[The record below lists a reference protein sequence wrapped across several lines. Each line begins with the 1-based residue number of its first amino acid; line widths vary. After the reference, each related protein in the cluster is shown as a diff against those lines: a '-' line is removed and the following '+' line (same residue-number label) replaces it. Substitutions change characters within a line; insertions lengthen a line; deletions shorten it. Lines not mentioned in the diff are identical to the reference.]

1 MSAGPDPAPAAGV
14 RPEPGGAGDAGLVA
28 EVRVRRGDFT
38 LDAALSVV
46 PGEVVALLGPNGAG
60 KSTLLRALAG
70 LLPVDGGRITVA
82 GRALD
87 DPAAR
92 VFVPPE
98 RRPVGIVFQDYLL
111 FPHLS
116 VRANVEFAPRSAGLG
131 RQAARAVAAELL
143 GRFGLADLAGRRPR
157 TLSGGQAQRV
167 ALARTLAARP
177 AMLLLDE
184 PLSALDAGSR
194 AAVRA
199 DLRRHLASFGGPALV
214 VTHDAIEAMVLADRL
229 VVLESGRVVQDGP
242 AAEVARRPRT
252 DYVAGLMGLNLY
264 RGRADSGLVTVDGG
278 GALRVADR
286 SAAGPVLVA
295 LRPTA
300 VTVHATEPT
309 GGSARNVWAGELS
322 TVEPVGDR
330 VQLAIAA
337 TPPVRAEVTPL
348 AVAELGL
355 HPGARVWA
363 AAKATDLDVYPA

>member
-1 MSAGPDPAPAAGV
+1 MNAAAGDSDLGP
-14 RPEPGGAGDAGLVA
+14 RAAGAGLVA
-28 EVRVRRGDFT
+28 EVRVRQGDFT
-38 LDAALSVV
+38 LDAAVTVV

-70 LLPVDGGRITVA
+70 LLPVDTGRITVA
-82 GRALD
+82 GHTLD
-87 DPAAR
+87 DSATR

-98 RRPVGIVFQDYLL
+98 RRPVGIVFQDCLL

-116 VRANVEFAPRSAGLG
+116 VRANVEFAPRCAGLG
-131 RQAARAVAAELL
+131 RRAARETAEELL
-143 GRFGLADLAGRRPR
+143 ARFGLTELAGRRPG

-167 ALARTLAARP
+167 ALARTLAAKP

-184 PLSALDAGSR
+184 PLSALDAGTR
-194 AAVRA
+194 ATVRA

-229 VVLESGRVVQDGP
+229 VVLESGRIVQDGP
-242 AAEVARRPRT
+242 AADVARRPRT
-252 DYVAGLMGLNLY
+252 AYVAGLMGLNLY
-264 RGRADSGLVTVDGG
+264 RGEAAAGLVTVDGG
-278 GALRVADR
+278 GRLTIADR
-286 SAAGPVLVA
+286 DATGEVLVA

-300 VTVHATEPT
+300 VTIHATEPT
-309 GGSARNVWAGELS
+309 ALSARNVFAGEVS
-322 TVEPVGDR
+322 TVEPAGDR
-330 VQLAIAA
+330 VQLVIAS

>member
-1 MSAGPDPAPAAGV
+1 VTGPGLTAEVGV
-14 RPEPGGAGDAGLVA
+14 RQ
-28 EVRVRRGDFT
+28 GDFT
-38 LDAALSVV
+38 LRAALSVV

-60 KSTLLRALAG
+60 KSTLLRTLTG
-70 LLPVDGGRITVA
+70 LLPVDTGRITVA
-82 GRALD
+82 GTTVD

-111 FPHLS
+111 FPHLT

-131 RQAARAVAAELL
+131 RRAARETADELL
-143 GRFGLADLAGRRPR
+143 DRFGLTDLAGRRPR

-184 PLSALDAGSR
+184 PLSALDAGTR

-214 VTHDAIEAMVLADRL
+214 VTHDAVEAMVLADRL

-252 DYVAGLMGLNLY
+252 AYVAGLMGLNLY
-264 RGRADSGLVTVDGG
+264 RGRATAGLVTVDGG
-278 GALRVADR
+278 GELRVADS
-286 SAAGPVLVA
+286 SATGPVLVA
-295 LRPTA
+295 IRPTA
-300 VTVHATEPT
+300 VTVHATAPT
-309 GGSARNVWAGELS
+309 ALSARNIWSGKVS
-322 TVEPVGDR
+322 TVEPAGDR
-330 VQLAIAA
+330 VQLAIAS
-337 TPPVRAEVTPL
+337 TPPIRAEVTPL
-348 AVAELGL
+348 AVAELAL
-355 HPGARVWA
+355 HPGTHIWVT
-363 AAKATDLDVYPA
+363 AKATDLDVYPA